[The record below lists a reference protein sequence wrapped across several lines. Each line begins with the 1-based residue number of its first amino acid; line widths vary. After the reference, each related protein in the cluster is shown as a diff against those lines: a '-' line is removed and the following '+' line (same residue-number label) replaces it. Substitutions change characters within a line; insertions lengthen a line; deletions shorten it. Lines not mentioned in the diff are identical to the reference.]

1 MSADRSKFLIGLFVL
16 TGVLIC
22 TIVLIWIGAAKMF
35 MKGSLYVT
43 YFDESVQGLQADS
56 AIKYRGVD
64 IGKVQAIRVAP
75 DYRLIEVLMKVDLE
89 NHLQQQTVAS
99 LKTAGITGIVFVEL
113 DQMPPSVSPASPVL
127 SFKPSYPVI
136 PSRRSDI
143 NRFIGDT
150 ALIMQSLKS
159 IDFQGI
165 SDQIKLTAKAIEDL
179 ASSRKLQNIMGH
191 LESAS
196 ASLNDAAIGINKTVS
211 SAKLSEALDQTANA
225 LADARRL
232 IKQVQTEID
241 SLDIRDKALR
251 TDALL
256 ADLDARM
263 RTITNDLADTSD
275 NLRETSANLK
285 IFSDSI
291 QRNPSELFFEPPPPP
306 RKMME

>member
-127 SFKPSYPVI
+127 SFKPPYPVI

-263 RTITNDLADTSD
+263 RTITNELADTSD

>member
-1 MSADRSKFLIGLFVL
+1 MSANRSKFLIGLFVV

-43 YFDESVQGLQADS
+43 YFDESVQGLQTDS

-75 DYRLIEVLMKVDLE
+75 DYRLIEVLMKIDLE
-89 NHLQQQTVAS
+89 NHLQNRTVAS

-113 DQMPPSVSPASPVL
+113 DQMAPSQPLASPAL

-150 ALIMQSLKS
+150 ALIMQSLKT

-179 ASSRKLQNIMGH
+179 ASSRKLQSIMAH

-196 ASLNDAAIGINKTVS
+196 ASLDEAAIGINKTVS
-211 SAKLSEALDQTANA
+211 SARLSQTLDQTAKA

-232 IKQVQTEID
+232 IEQVQTEI
-241 SLDIRDKALR
+241 SALDIRDKALR

-256 ADLDARM
+256 SALDGRM
-263 RTITNDLADTSD
+263 QTITNDLADTSD
-275 NLRETSANLK
+275 NLRETSTNLK
-285 IFSDSI
+285 KFSDSI

>member
-99 LKTAGITGIVFVEL
+99 LKTAGITSIVFVEL

-127 SFKPSYPVI
+127 SFKPPYPVI

>member
-127 SFKPSYPVI
+127 V
-136 PSRRSDI
+136 
-143 NRFIGDT
+143 
-150 ALIMQSLKS
+150 
-159 IDFQGI
+159 
-165 SDQIKLTAKAIEDL
+165 
-179 ASSRKLQNIMGH
+179 
-191 LESAS
+191 
-196 ASLNDAAIGINKTVS
+196 
-211 SAKLSEALDQTANA
+211 
-225 LADARRL
+225 
-232 IKQVQTEID
+232 
-241 SLDIRDKALR
+241 
-251 TDALL
+251 
-256 ADLDARM
+256 
-263 RTITNDLADTSD
+263 
-275 NLRETSANLK
+275 
-285 IFSDSI
+285 
-291 QRNPSELFFEPPPPP
+291 
-306 RKMME
+306 